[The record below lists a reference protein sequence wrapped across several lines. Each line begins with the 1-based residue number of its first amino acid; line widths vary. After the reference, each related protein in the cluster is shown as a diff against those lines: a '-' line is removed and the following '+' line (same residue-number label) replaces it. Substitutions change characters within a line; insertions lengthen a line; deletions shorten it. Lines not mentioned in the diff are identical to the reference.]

1 MWSGLLHLQ
10 YTYFYL
16 PYSWNHKMEAID
28 ICTDMFIT
36 FLATWS
42 PSFVPTF
49 MKSCINNWSLWTHSE
64 AQYNQCTVLPH
75 SVDFDLAHNPNLVQD
90 IFDLP
95 EILPEFSV
103 TVSQTFNADIAFLL
117 KTVTNNIN
125 LWRLMPYI

>member
-1 MWSGLLHLQ
+1 
-10 YTYFYL
+10 
-16 PYSWNHKMEAID
+16 
-28 ICTDMFIT
+28 
-36 FLATWS
+36 
-42 PSFVPTF
+42 
-49 MKSCINNWSLWTHSE
+49 LWTHSE

-125 LWRLMPYI
+125 L